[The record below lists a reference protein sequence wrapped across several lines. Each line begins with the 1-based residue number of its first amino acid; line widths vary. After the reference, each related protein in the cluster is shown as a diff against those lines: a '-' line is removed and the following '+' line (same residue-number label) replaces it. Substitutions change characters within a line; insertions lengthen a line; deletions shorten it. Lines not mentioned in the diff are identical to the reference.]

1 MGAADSATRR
11 PTGVFVG
18 LATLDIIQRVD
29 ALPERNRK
37 ATAFAQD
44 VAGGGPAL
52 NAAIVFAALGGEATL
67 VSRVGQGPVAD
78 IIRRDLAEH
87 GVTLLDLA
95 GPDFAL
101 SVSSIVVDRDTG
113 DRQIVSTDAGAI
125 RARTDSVGPDVL
137 AAIDAADVALF
148 DGHHEDITVAA
159 VRPAANRGI
168 PRIVDA
174 GRWKPVMSTLIPA
187 SSDVIC
193 SADFRVNGAATGQDL
208 MSTVLSLGPAL
219 AAVTDGPR
227 PVNWQTR
234 IERGRVTPPTVAAV
248 DTLGAGDFFHGA
260 FAYARATAPN
270 DPPARHLSF
279 AAAVAA
285 LKCRYT
291 GTRSWLRHIGANID
305 STNLRKATP

>member
-1 MGAADSATRR
+1 MAAVEATARK
-11 PTGVFVG
+11 PAGVFVG

-29 ALPERNRK
+29 SLPERNRK
-37 ATAFAQD
+37 ATAFAQG

-67 VSRVGQGPVAD
+67 VSRVGHGPIAD
-78 IIRRDLAEH
+78 IIRQDLAEH
-87 GVTLLDLA
+87 RVTLLDLA
-95 GPDFAL
+95 GPDFVP

-125 RARTDSVGPDVL
+125 RARTDSAGPDVL
-137 AAIDAADVALF
+137 AAVNAADVALF

-174 GRWKPVMSTLIPA
+174 GRWKPVMSILIPA

-193 SADFRVNGAATGQDL
+193 SADFRVDGATTGQDL
-208 MSTVLSLGPAL
+208 MSTVLSLGPTL

-227 PVNWQTR
+227 SVNWQTHL
-234 IERGRVTPPTVAAV
+234 ERGQVTPPTVTAV

-260 FAYARATAPN
+260 FAYARATAP
-270 DPPARHLSF
+270 DDSPARHLSF
-279 AAAVAA
+279 ATRVAA

-291 GTRSWLRHIGANID
+291 GTRSWLRHLGTDIE
-305 STNLRKATP
+305 STNLRTAIP